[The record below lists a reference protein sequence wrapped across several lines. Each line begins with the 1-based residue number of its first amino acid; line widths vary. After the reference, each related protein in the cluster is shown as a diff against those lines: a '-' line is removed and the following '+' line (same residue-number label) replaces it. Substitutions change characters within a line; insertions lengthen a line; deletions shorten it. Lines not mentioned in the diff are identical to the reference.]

1 MFITTIVTKIIGT
14 SNQRMIRRLS
24 KVVRQINALEP
35 KYQALEDAAF
45 KDLTVQFRD
54 RLVNKGESLEAIL
67 PEVFAAVREACRRTL
82 GLRPFDVQLMGGMV
96 LNYNQIA
103 EMKTGEGKTLTALLP
118 CYLNA
123 LTQKGVHVVTVNDY
137 LARRDAD
144 WSRPFYEFMG
154 MTVGCNIPG
163 MDPEAKRAAYACDVT
178 YGTNNEFGFDYL
190 RDNMAYRKEQRVQ
203 RKLHY
208 ALVDEVDSVLI
219 DEARTPL
226 IISGAAEDGS
236 ALYRQVDSIIPNLK
250 LQDKED
256 TEDWHGDGHYTV
268 DLKLRQA
275 YLTERGQ
282 LYVEQLLREKGL
294 LREGD
299 SLFSSTN
306 IVLLHHVMAAL
317 RAHALF
323 RSDVDYVVEN
333 GQVIII
339 DEHSGR
345 KMEGRRWSD
354 GLHQAVEAKEGVDI
368 KSENQTLASITF
380 QNYFRMYEK
389 LAGMTGTADTEAY
402 EFQQIYG
409 LRTVVLPTNKPMIRK
424 DYPDLIYLTE
434 ESKYKAI
441 IADIKE
447 QLKHNR
453 PVLVGTISIENSE
466 KLSRMLD
473 AEKIPHQVLNAKFHE
488 KEAHIVAQAGRPG
501 TVTIATNMAG
511 RGTDIL
517 LGGNYQED
525 IKALGDNPDPAKVA
539 AIKEEWKKRHDEV
552 VAAGGLHI
560 IGSERHESRRIDN
573 QLRGRAGRQGDPGS
587 SRFYLSMDDNLMK
600 LFGSEKL
607 RNFMKRMG
615 MEDGQPL
622 EHKLV
627 TRAIESAQ
635 RKVETRNFDIRKSLL
650 EFDDVANEQRKVIYE
665 ERNALLDGED
675 ISETITRIR
684 EDVFDSVI
692 SEYIEPNS
700 LAESWKLEELEQRL
714 MQDFL
719 VDCPVRKWMEEDS
732 KLVEDD
738 IRQRVIARAQELY
751 DQKCKLIGPEN
762 QKMLEKNVMLQTID
776 VLWKEHLAAMDYMRQ
791 GIGLQGYAQ
800 KNPKNEYKI
809 QSFNLFT
816 KMLENLKYQVI
827 RMLSRV
833 QVQIRPPGLTEE
845 QKAMLEARRA
855 EMQRAIEAQQAAA
868 AAAVESAADKAEA
881 EEAAGSDK
889 AEGKE
894 QAQALPHRHV
904 GRNDPCP
911 CGSGKKYKDCCGKV
925 S

>member
-1 MFITTIVTKIIGT
+1 MPPSGNGCTPERYIIADGFLLQCFSNMFITSIVTKIIGS
-14 SNQRMIRRLS
+14 SNQRTIKRLS
-24 KVVRQINALEP
+24 KIVKQINALEP
-35 KYQALEDAAF
+35 KYEALKDEEF
-45 KDLTVQFRD
+45 KDLTVQFR
-54 RLVNKGESLEAIL
+54 NELEGGATLETIL
-67 PEVFAAVREACRRTL
+67 PEVFAAVREAAKRTL

-96 LNYNQIA
+96 LNSNQIA
-103 EMKTGEGKTLTALLP
+103 EMKTGEGKTLTALMP

-123 LTQKGVHVVTVNDY
+123 ISGKGVHVVTVNDY

-163 MDPEAKRAAYACDVT
+163 LDAEAKRQAYACDVT

-190 RDNMAYRKEQRVQ
+190 RDNMAYAPEQRVQ
-203 RKLHY
+203 RPLNY

-226 IISGAAEDGS
+226 IISGQAEDS
-236 ALYRQVDSIIPNLK
+236 SELYRKIDGIIPK
-250 LQDKED
+250 LELQEKED
-256 TEDWHGDGHYTV
+256 TEDYTGDGHFTV
-268 DLKLRQA
+268 DLKIRQA

-282 LYVEQLLREKGL
+282 LYVEDLLRELGL
-294 LREGD
+294 LKEND

-323 RSDVDYVVEN
+323 QRDVDYVVAN
-333 GQVIII
+333 GEVVII

-345 KMEGRRWSD
+345 KMAGRRWSD
-354 GLHQAVEAKEGVDI
+354 GLHQAIEAKEGVEI
-368 KSENQTLASITF
+368 RSENQTLATITF

-409 LRTVVLPTNKPMIRK
+409 LNTVVLPTNKPMIRK
-424 DYPDLIYLTE
+424 DLPDLIYLTVDE
-434 ESKYKAI
+434 KYNAI
-441 IADIKE
+441 LNDIREKVKE
-447 QLKHNR
+447 GR

-466 KLSRMLD
+466 KLAHLLSK
-473 AEKIPHQVLNAKFHE
+473 EHIPHQVLNAKFHE

-511 RGTDIL
+511 RGTDII
-517 LGGNYQED
+517 LGGNLKAELE
-525 IKALGDNPDPAKVA
+525 ALGENASQAEIDRVTAD
-539 AIKEEWKKRHDEV
+539 WQKRHDAV
-552 VAAGGLHI
+552 LAAGGLHI

-587 SRFYLSMDDNLMK
+587 SRFYLSMDDNLMR
-600 LFGSEKL
+600 LFGSDKL
-607 RNFMKRMG
+607 KNFMKRMG

-650 EFDDVANEQRKVIYE
+650 EFDDVANQQRKVIYE
-665 ERNALLDGED
+665 ERNALLNGED
-675 ISETITRIR
+675 TSETITNIR
-684 EDVFDSVI
+684 VDVFNSVI
-692 SEYIEPNS
+692 DEYIEPNS
-700 LAESWKLEELEQRL
+700 LPESWKIKELEARLLEEFALE
-714 MQDFL
+714 
-719 VDCPVRKWMEEDS
+719 CPVQKWLEEDT
-732 KLVEDD
+732 KLVEQDVRD
-738 IRQRVIARAQELY
+738 MIVAKAQEMY
-751 DQKCKLIGPEN
+751 DLKCKIIGEDN
-762 QKMLEKNVMLQTID
+762 QKQLERGVMLQTMD
-776 VLWKEHLAAMDYMRQ
+776 MLWKEHLAAMDYMRL

-800 KNPKNEYKI
+800 RNPKNEYKI

-816 KMLENLKYQVI
+816 KLLENIKYQVI
-827 RMLSRV
+827 KMLSRV
-833 QVQIRPPGLTEE
+833 QIQMRPPVEEE
-845 QKAMLEARRA
+845 QVAPQGTM
-855 EMQRAIEAQQAAA
+855 AAA
-868 AAAVESAADKAEA
+868 SSDNKDK
-881 EEAAGSDK
+881 D
-889 AEGKE
+889 
-894 QAQALPHRHV
+894 QTPNTDPMPNV

-911 CGSGKKYKDCCGKV
+911 CGSGKKYKDCCGKAV
-925 S
+925 

>member
-1 MFITTIVTKIIGT
+1 MPPSGNGCTPERYIIADGFLLQCFSKMFITSIVTKIIGS
-14 SNQRMIRRLS
+14 SNQRTIKRLS
-24 KVVRQINALEP
+24 KIVKQINALEP
-35 KYQALEDAAF
+35 KYEALKDEEF
-45 KDLTVQFRD
+45 KNLTVQFR
-54 RLVNKGESLEAIL
+54 NEIEGGATLETIL
-67 PEVFAAVREACRRTL
+67 PEVFAAVREAAKRTL

-96 LNYNQIA
+96 LNSNQIA
-103 EMKTGEGKTLTALLP
+103 EMKTGEGKTLTALMP

-123 LTQKGVHVVTVNDY
+123 ISGKGVHVVTVNDY

-163 MDPEAKRAAYACDVT
+163 LDAEAKRQAYACDVT

-190 RDNMAYRKEQRVQ
+190 RDNMAYAPEQRVQ
-203 RKLHY
+203 RPLNY

-226 IISGAAEDGS
+226 IISGQAEDS
-236 ALYRQVDSIIPNLK
+236 SELYRKIDGIIPK
-250 LQDKED
+250 LELQEKED
-256 TEDWHGDGHYTV
+256 TEDYTGDGHFTV
-268 DLKLRQA
+268 DLKIRQA

-282 LYVEQLLREKGL
+282 LYVEDLLRELGL
-294 LREGD
+294 LKEND

-323 RSDVDYVVEN
+323 QRDVDYVVAN
-333 GQVIII
+333 GEVVII

-345 KMEGRRWSD
+345 KMAGRRWSD
-354 GLHQAVEAKEGVDI
+354 GLHQAIEAKECVEI
-368 KSENQTLASITF
+368 RSENQTLATITF

-409 LRTVVLPTNKPMIRK
+409 LNTVVLPTNKPMIRK
-424 DYPDLIYLTE
+424 DLPDLIYLTVDE
-434 ESKYKAI
+434 KYNAI
-441 IADIKE
+441 LDDIREKVKE
-447 QLKHNR
+447 GR

-466 KLSRMLD
+466 KLSHLLSK
-473 AEKIPHQVLNAKFHE
+473 EHIPHQVLNAKFHE

-511 RGTDIL
+511 RGTDII
-517 LGGNYQED
+517 LGGNLKAELD
-525 IKALGDNPDPAKVA
+525 ALGENASQADIDRVTAD
-539 AIKEEWKKRHDEV
+539 WQKRHDAV
-552 VAAGGLHI
+552 LAAGGLHI

-587 SRFYLSMDDNLMK
+587 SRFYLSMDDNLMR
-600 LFGSEKL
+600 LFGSDKL
-607 RNFMKRMG
+607 KNFMKRMG

-650 EFDDVANEQRKVIYE
+650 EFDDVANQQRKVIYE
-665 ERNALLDGED
+665 ERNALLNGED
-675 ISETITRIR
+675 TSETITNIR
-684 EDVFDSVI
+684 VDVFNSVI
-692 SEYIEPNS
+692 DEYIEPNS
-700 LAESWKLEELEQRL
+700 LPESWKIKELEARLLEEFALE
-714 MQDFL
+714 
-719 VDCPVRKWMEEDS
+719 CPVQKWLEEDP
-732 KLVEDD
+732 KLVEQDVRD
-738 IRQRVIARAQELY
+738 MIVAKAQEMY
-751 DQKCKLIGPEN
+751 DLKCKIIGEDN
-762 QKMLEKNVMLQTID
+762 QKQLERGVMLQTMD
-776 VLWKEHLAAMDYMRQ
+776 MLWKEHLAAMDYMRL

-800 KNPKNEYKI
+800 RNPKNEYKI

-816 KMLENLKYQVI
+816 KLLENIKYQVI
-827 RMLSRV
+827 KMLSRV
-833 QVQIRPPGLTEE
+833 QIQMRPPVEEE
-845 QKAMLEARRA
+845 QVAPQGTM
-855 EMQRAIEAQQAAA
+855 AAA
-868 AAAVESAADKAEA
+868 SSDNKDKDQR
-881 EEAAGSDK
+881 SNTD
-889 AEGKE
+889 
-894 QAQALPHRHV
+894 PMPNV

-911 CGSGKKYKDCCGKV
+911 CGSGKKYKDCCGKAV
-925 S
+925 

>member
-1 MFITTIVTKIIGT
+1 MFISTLITKIIGS
-14 SNQRMIRRLS
+14 SNQRTVKRLS
-24 KVVRQINALEP
+24 KIVAKINALEP
-35 KYQALEDAAF
+35 KYKELRDEDF
-45 KDLTVQFRD
+45 KELTQEFKKRLSDGETLNDLM
-54 RLVNKGESLEAIL
+54 
-67 PEVFAAVREACRRTL
+67 PEVFAAVREAASRTVD
-82 GLRPFDVQLMGGMV
+82 LRLYDVQLMGGIV
-96 LNYNQIA
+96 LNSNQIA

-123 LTQKGVHVVTVNDY
+123 LTEKGVHVVTVNDY

-144 WSRPFYEFMG
+144 WSRPFYTMMG

-163 MDPEAKRAAYACDVT
+163 LTPEEKRAAYACDVT

-190 RDNMAYRKEQRVQ
+190 RDNMAYTKEQRVQ
-203 RKLHY
+203 RALYY

-226 IISGAAEDGS
+226 IISGPAEDS
-236 ALYRQVDSIIPNLK
+236 SQLYQTIDSIIPSLE

-282 LYVEQLLREKGL
+282 LYVEDLLRQKGL
-294 LREGD
+294 LNEGD
-299 SLFSSTN
+299 SLFSTRN

-323 RSDVDYVVEN
+323 KRDVDYVVEN
-333 GQVIII
+333 GEVIII

-354 GLHQAVEAKEGVDI
+354 GLHQAVEAKEKVAI

-409 LRTVVLPTNKPMIRK
+409 LITVVLPTNKPMIRE
-424 DYPDLIYLTE
+424 DLPDLIYLTE
-434 ESKYKAI
+434 ESKFKAI

-447 QLKHNR
+447 QRAKNR

-466 KLSRMLD
+466 KLSALLTK
-473 AEKIPHQVLNAKFHE
+473 EHIPHQVLNAKFHA
-488 KEAHIVAQAGRPG
+488 KEAEIVAQAGSPG

-517 LGGNYQED
+517 LGGNFKPQID
-525 IKALGDNPDPAKVA
+525 ALGENPDPAAVS
-539 AIKEEWKKRHDEV
+539 AIKEQWQQRHEAV

-573 QLRGRAGRQGDPGS
+573 QLRGRSGRQGDPGS
-587 SRFYLSMDDNLMK
+587 SRFYLSMDDNLMR
-600 LFGSEKL
+600 LFGSERLKT
-607 RNFMKRMG
+607 FMKRMG

-675 ISETITRIR
+675 IHDTIVTIR
-684 EDVFDSVI
+684 EDVFNAVI
-692 SEYIEPNS
+692 DEYIEPNS
-700 LAESWKLEELEQRL
+700 LAESWKLKDLEERL
-714 MQDFL
+714 AKEFML
-719 VDCPVRKWMEEDS
+719 NCEIEKWVHEDAS
-732 KLVEDD
+732 VVEST
-738 IRQRVIARAQELY
+738 IRERVIAEASRIYEE
-751 DQKCKLIGPEN
+751 KCQMIGSEN
-762 QKMLEKNVMLQTID
+762 QSRVEKGIMLQCMD
-776 VLWKEHLAAMDYMRQ
+776 VLWKEHLASMDYMRQ

-800 KNPKNEYKI
+800 RNPKNEYKI
-809 QSFNLFT
+809 QSFKLFEQ
-816 KMLENLKYQVI
+816 MLENLKYQVI
-827 RMLSRV
+827 RTLSCIQFQTRT
-833 QVQIRPPGLTEE
+833 QISQEE
-845 QKAMLEARRA
+845 QEKLEKMRVERLKA
-855 EMQRAIEAQQAAA
+855 I
-868 AAAVESAADKAEA
+868 AEA
-881 EEAAGSDK
+881 YKSRG
-889 AEGKE
+889 
-894 QAQALPHRHV
+894 V

-911 CGSGKKYKDCCGKV
+911 CGSGKKFKNCHGRITPHPAPADARGNDNV
-925 S
+925 PQSQGSQEVV

>member
-1 MFITTIVTKIIGT
+1 MFLTTLVTKIIGS
-14 SNQRMIRRLS
+14 SNQRTIKRLS
-24 KVVRQINALEP
+24 KIVKQINALEP
-35 KYQALEDAAF
+35 KYSAL
-45 KDLTVQFRD
+45 KDEEFSGLTSQFRSQI
-54 RLVNKGESLEAIL
+54 ESGSTLESIL
-67 PEVFAAVREACRRTL
+67 PEVFAAVREATKRSL

-96 LNYNQIA
+96 LNSNQIA

-123 LTQKGVHVVTVNDY
+123 LTGQGVHVVTVNDY

-144 WSRPFYEFMG
+144 WSRPFYTFMG

-163 MDPEAKRAAYACDVT
+163 MSPEEKRAAYACDVT

-190 RDNMAYRKEQRVQ
+190 RDNMAYAKEQRVQ
-203 RKLHY
+203 RSLNY

-226 IISGAAEDGS
+226 IISGQAQDSSE
-236 ALYRQVDSIIPNLK
+236 LYRRIDKIIPNLVF
-250 LQDKED
+250 QEKED
-256 TEDWHGDGHYTV
+256 TEDYTGEGHYTL

-282 LYVEQLLREKGL
+282 LYVEDLLREMGL

-299 SLFSSTN
+299 SLFSSNN

-317 RAHALF
+317 RAHTLF
-323 RSDVDYVVEN
+323 KRDVDYVVAN
-333 GQVIII
+333 GEVVII

-354 GLHQAVEAKEGVDI
+354 GLHQAVEAKEHVAI

-380 QNYFRMYEK
+380 QNYFRMYNK

-409 LRTVVLPTNKPMIRK
+409 LNTVVLPTNKPMIRN
-424 DYPDLIYLTE
+424 DMPDLIYLTE
-434 ESKYKAI
+434 DEKYRAI
-441 IADIKE
+441 IEDIKE
-447 QLKHNR
+447 KVAQGR

-466 KLSRMLD
+466 RLSNMLKHD
-473 AEKIPHQVLNAKFHE
+473 KIPHQVLNAKFHAM
-488 KEAHIVAQAGRPG
+488 EAQIVAEAGRPG

-511 RGTDIL
+511 RGTDII
-517 LGGNYQED
+517 LGGNLKAE
-525 IKALGDNPDPAKVA
+525 IEALGPDATEEQIA
-539 AIKEEWKKRHDEV
+539 ALTQEWQQRHDAV
-552 VAAGGLHI
+552 IKAGGLHI

-573 QLRGRAGRQGDPGS
+573 QLRGRSGRQGDPGS

-600 LFGSEKL
+600 LFGSDKL
-607 RNFMKRMG
+607 KNFMKRMG

-665 ERNALLDGED
+665 ERNSLLDGED
-675 ISETITRIR
+675 ISDTITNIR
-684 EDVFDSVI
+684 ADVLNSVI
-692 SEYIEPNS
+692 DQFIEPNS
-700 LAESWKLEELEQRL
+700 LSESWQIKELEACL
-714 MQDFL
+714 LNEFNL
-719 VDCPVRKWMEEDS
+719 ACPIEQWLKDDS
-732 KLVEDD
+732 KMVESN
-738 IRQRVIARAQELY
+738 IREKVIAMAQEDY
-751 DQKCKLIGPEN
+751 MAKFKLVGEGMR
-762 QKMLEKNVMLQTID
+762 KHAEKQIMLQSID
-776 VLWKEHLAAMDYMRQ
+776 MLWKEHLAAMDYMRL

-800 KNPKNEYKI
+800 RNPKNEYKI
-809 QSFNLFT
+809 ASFKLFS
-816 KMLENLKYQVI
+816 KLLDNLKYQVI
-827 RMLSRV
+827 KTLSLI
-833 QVQIRPPGLTEE
+833 QIKIKSPEE
-845 QKAMLEARRA
+845 EEALRRLA
-855 EMQRAIEAQQAAA
+855 EANANAAA
-868 AAAVESAADKAEA
+868 ALQEANQKLEDKGISKEEIKETAQMA
-881 EEAAGSDK
+881 EELFKQNSI
-889 AEGKE
+889 
-894 QAQALPHRHV
+894 

-911 CGSGKKYKDCCGKV
+911 CGSGKKYKDCCGKAK
-925 S
+925 

>member
-1 MFITTIVTKIIGT
+1 MPPSGNGCTPERYIIADGFLLQCFSNMFITSIVTKIIGS
-14 SNQRMIRRLS
+14 SNQRTIKRLS
-24 KVVRQINALEP
+24 KIVKQINALEP
-35 KYQALEDAAF
+35 KYEALKDEEF
-45 KDLTVQFRD
+45 KDLTVQFR
-54 RLVNKGESLEAIL
+54 NELEGGATLETIL
-67 PEVFAAVREACRRTL
+67 PEVFAAVREAAKRTL

-96 LNYNQIA
+96 LNSNQIA
-103 EMKTGEGKTLTALLP
+103 EMKTGEGKTLTALMP

-123 LTQKGVHVVTVNDY
+123 ISGKGVHVVTVNDY

-163 MDPEAKRAAYACDVT
+163 LDAEAKRQAYACDVT

-190 RDNMAYRKEQRVQ
+190 RDNMAYAPEQRVQ
-203 RKLHY
+203 RPLNY

-226 IISGAAEDGS
+226 IISGQAEDS
-236 ALYRQVDSIIPNLK
+236 SELYRKIDGIIPK
-250 LQDKED
+250 LELQEKED
-256 TEDWHGDGHYTV
+256 TEDYTGDGHFTV
-268 DLKLRQA
+268 DLKIRQA

-282 LYVEQLLREKGL
+282 LYVEDLLRELGL
-294 LREGD
+294 LKEND

-323 RSDVDYVVEN
+323 QRDVDYVVAN
-333 GQVIII
+333 GEVVII

-345 KMEGRRWSD
+345 KMAGRRWSD
-354 GLHQAVEAKEGVDI
+354 GLHQAIEAKEGVEI
-368 KSENQTLASITF
+368 RSENQTLATITF

-409 LRTVVLPTNKPMIRK
+409 LNTVVLPTNKPMIRK
-424 DYPDLIYLTE
+424 DLPDLIYLTVDE
-434 ESKYKAI
+434 KYNAI
-441 IADIKE
+441 LNDIREKVKE
-447 QLKHNR
+447 GR

-466 KLSRMLD
+466 KLAHLLSK
-473 AEKIPHQVLNAKFHE
+473 EHIPHQVLNAKFHE

-511 RGTDIL
+511 RGTDII
-517 LGGNYQED
+517 LGGNLKAELE
-525 IKALGDNPDPAKVA
+525 ALGENASQAEIDRVTAD
-539 AIKEEWKKRHDEV
+539 WQKRHDAV
-552 VAAGGLHI
+552 LAAGGLHI

-587 SRFYLSMDDNLMK
+587 SRFYLSMDDNLMR
-600 LFGSEKL
+600 LFGSDKL
-607 RNFMKRMG
+607 KNFMKRMG

-650 EFDDVANEQRKVIYE
+650 EFDDVANQQRKVIYE
-665 ERNALLDGED
+665 ERNALLNGED
-675 ISETITRIR
+675 TSETITNIR
-684 EDVFDSVI
+684 VDVFNSVI
-692 SEYIEPNS
+692 DEYIEPNS
-700 LAESWKLEELEQRL
+700 LPESWKIKELEARLLEEFALE
-714 MQDFL
+714 
-719 VDCPVRKWMEEDS
+719 CPVQKWLEEDT
-732 KLVEDD
+732 KLVEQDVRD
-738 IRQRVIARAQELY
+738 MIVAKAQEMY
-751 DQKCKLIGPEN
+751 DLKCKIIGEDN
-762 QKMLEKNVMLQTID
+762 QKQLERGVMLQTMD
-776 VLWKEHLAAMDYMRQ
+776 MLWKEHLAAMDYMRL

-800 KNPKNEYKI
+800 RNPKNEYKI

-816 KMLENLKYQVI
+816 KLLENIKYQVI
-827 RMLSRV
+827 KMLSRV
-833 QVQIRPPGLTEE
+833 QIQMRPPVEEE
-845 QKAMLEARRA
+845 QVAPQSTM
-855 EMQRAIEAQQAAA
+855 AAA
-868 AAAVESAADKAEA
+868 SSDNKDK
-881 EEAAGSDK
+881 D
-889 AEGKE
+889 
-894 QAQALPHRHV
+894 QTPNTDPMPNV

-911 CGSGKKYKDCCGKV
+911 CGSGKKYKDCCGKAV
-925 S
+925 

>member
-1 MFITTIVTKIIGT
+1 MFITSIVTKIIGS
-14 SNQRMIRRLS
+14 SNQRTVKRLT
-24 KVVRQINALEP
+24 KIVKQISALEP
-35 KYQALEDAAF
+35 KYQALADEEF
-45 KDLTVQFRD
+45 KGLTDQFRAQLND
-54 RLVNKGESLEAIL
+54 GATLEEIL
-67 PEVFAAVREACRRTL
+67 PEVFAAVREAAKRTL
-82 GLRPFDVQLMGGMV
+82 GLRPFDVQLMGGIV
-96 LNYNQIA
+96 LNSNQIA
-103 EMKTGEGKTLTALLP
+103 EMKTGEGKTLTALMP

-123 LTQKGVHVVTVNDY
+123 LSGKGVHVVTVNDY

-163 MDPEAKRAAYACDVT
+163 MDPVSKRAAYACDVT

-190 RDNMAYRKEQRVQ
+190 RDNMAYTPDQRVQ
-203 RKLHY
+203 RPLNY

-226 IISGAAEDGS
+226 IISGQAEDS
-236 ALYRQVDSIIPNLK
+236 SELYRKIDGIIPKLE

-256 TEDWHGDGHYTV
+256 TEDYTGDGHYTV

-282 LYVEQLLREKGL
+282 LYVEDLLRELGL
-294 LREGD
+294 LREND
-299 SLFSSTN
+299 SLFSSGN

-323 RSDVDYVVEN
+323 KRDVDYVVDN
-333 GQVIII
+333 GEVVII

-345 KMEGRRWSD
+345 KMVGRRWSD
-354 GLHQAVEAKEGVDI
+354 GLHQAVEAKEHVAI
-368 KSENQTLASITF
+368 KSENQTLATITF

-409 LRTVVLPTNKPMIRK
+409 LNTVVLPTNKPMIRQ
-424 DYPDLIYLTE
+424 DLPDLIYLSE
-434 ESKYKAI
+434 QEKFNAI
-441 IADIKE
+441 IEDIKE
-447 QLKHNR
+447 KVAQGR

-466 KLSRMLD
+466 RLSHMLD
-473 AEKIPHQVLNAKFHE
+473 KENIPHQVLNAKLHE
-488 KEAHIVAQAGRPG
+488 KEAHIVAQAGRPA

-511 RGTDIL
+511 RGTDII
-517 LGGNYQED
+517 LGGNVKEE
-525 IKALGDNPDPAKVA
+525 IAALGDNPDPAEV
-539 AIKEEWKKRHDEV
+539 ERLTQEWQKRHDAV

-600 LFGSEKL
+600 LFGSDKL
-607 RNFMKRMG
+607 KNFMRRMG
-615 MEDGQPL
+615 MEEGQPL

-627 TRAIESAQ
+627 TRTIESAQ

-665 ERNALLDGED
+665 ERNALLNGED
-675 ISETITRIR
+675 VSETITNIR
-684 EDVFDSVI
+684 VDVFNSVI
-692 SEYIEPNS
+692 DEYIPPNS
-700 LAESWKLEELEQRL
+700 LHETWKVKELEERL
-714 MQDFL
+714 LNEFT
-719 VDCPVRKWMEEDS
+719 VHCPVAKWMEEDT
-732 KLVEDD
+732 KLVETD
-738 IRQRVIARAQELY
+738 IRDRIVATAQELY
-751 DQKCKLIGPEN
+751 DAKCQLIGLEN
-762 QKMLEKNVMLQTID
+762 QKQLEKGVMLQTID
-776 VLWKEHLAAMDYMRQ
+776 MLWKEHLAAMDYMRL

-800 KNPKNEYKI
+800 RNPKNEYKI

-816 KMLENLKYQVI
+816 KLLDNIKYQVI
-827 RMLSRV
+827 KMLSRV
-833 QVQIRPPGLTEE
+833 QIKMRSPEE
-845 QKAMLEARRA
+845 ERQLAEERARIQAM
-855 EMQRAIEAQQAAA
+855 AQQALMQRMKQAELNNTLGHAKPDTEGLTPEEIKERAA
-868 AAAVESAADKAEA
+868 IA
-881 EEAAGSDK
+881 EEVMR
-889 AEGKE
+889 
-894 QAQALPHRHV
+894 PTV

-911 CGSGKKYKDCCGKV
+911 CGSGKKYKDCCGKTKD
-925 S
+925 

>member
-1 MFITTIVTKIIGT
+1 MPPSGNGCTPERYIIADGFLLQCFSNMFITSIVTKIIGS
-14 SNQRMIRRLS
+14 SNQRTIKRLS
-24 KVVRQINALEP
+24 KIVKQINALEP
-35 KYQALEDAAF
+35 KYEALKDEEF
-45 KDLTVQFRD
+45 KDLTVQFR
-54 RLVNKGESLEAIL
+54 NEIEGGATLETIL
-67 PEVFAAVREACRRTL
+67 PEVFAAVREAAKRTL

-96 LNYNQIA
+96 LNSNQIA
-103 EMKTGEGKTLTALLP
+103 EMKTGEGKTLTALMP

-123 LTQKGVHVVTVNDY
+123 ISGKGVHVVTVNDY

-163 MDPEAKRAAYACDVT
+163 LDAEAKRQAYACDVT

-190 RDNMAYRKEQRVQ
+190 RDNMAYAPEQRVQ
-203 RKLHY
+203 RPLNY

-226 IISGAAEDGS
+226 IISGQAEDS
-236 ALYRQVDSIIPNLK
+236 SELYRKIDGIIPK
-250 LQDKED
+250 LELQEKED
-256 TEDWHGDGHYTV
+256 TEDYTGDGHFTV
-268 DLKLRQA
+268 DLKIRQA

-282 LYVEQLLREKGL
+282 LYVEDLLRELGL
-294 LREGD
+294 LKEND

-323 RSDVDYVVEN
+323 QRDVDYVVAN
-333 GQVIII
+333 GEVVII

-345 KMEGRRWSD
+345 KMAGRRWSD
-354 GLHQAVEAKEGVDI
+354 GLHQAIEAKEGVEI
-368 KSENQTLASITF
+368 RSENQTLATITF

-409 LRTVVLPTNKPMIRK
+409 LNTVVLPTNKPMIRK
-424 DYPDLIYLTE
+424 DLPDLIYLTVDE
-434 ESKYKAI
+434 KYNAI
-441 IADIKE
+441 LNDIREKVKE
-447 QLKHNR
+447 GR

-466 KLSRMLD
+466 KLAHLLSK
-473 AEKIPHQVLNAKFHE
+473 EHIPHQVLNAKFHE

-511 RGTDIL
+511 RGTDII
-517 LGGNYQED
+517 LGGNLKAELE
-525 IKALGDNPDPAKVA
+525 ALGENASQAEIDRVTAD
-539 AIKEEWKKRHDEV
+539 WQKRHDAV
-552 VAAGGLHI
+552 LAAGGLHI

-587 SRFYLSMDDNLMK
+587 SRFYLSMDDNLMR
-600 LFGSEKL
+600 LFGSDKL
-607 RNFMKRMG
+607 KNFMKRMG

-650 EFDDVANEQRKVIYE
+650 EFDDVANQQRKVIYE
-665 ERNALLDGED
+665 ERNALLNGED
-675 ISETITRIR
+675 TSETITNIR
-684 EDVFDSVI
+684 VDVFNSVI
-692 SEYIEPNS
+692 DEYIEPNS
-700 LAESWKLEELEQRL
+700 LPESWKIKELEARLLEEFALE
-714 MQDFL
+714 
-719 VDCPVRKWMEEDS
+719 CPVQKWLEEDT
-732 KLVEDD
+732 KLVEQDVRD
-738 IRQRVIARAQELY
+738 MIVAKAQEMY
-751 DQKCKLIGPEN
+751 DLKCKIIGEDN
-762 QKMLEKNVMLQTID
+762 QKQLERGVMLQTMD
-776 VLWKEHLAAMDYMRQ
+776 MLWKEHLAAMDYMRL

-800 KNPKNEYKI
+800 RNPKNEYKI

-816 KMLENLKYQVI
+816 KLLENIKYQVI
-827 RMLSRV
+827 KMLSRV
-833 QVQIRPPGLTEE
+833 QIQMRPPVEEE
-845 QKAMLEARRA
+845 QVAPQGTM
-855 EMQRAIEAQQAAA
+855 AAA
-868 AAAVESAADKAEA
+868 SSDNKDK
-881 EEAAGSDK
+881 D
-889 AEGKE
+889 
-894 QAQALPHRHV
+894 QTPNTDPMPNV

-911 CGSGKKYKDCCGKV
+911 CGSGKKYKDCCGKAV
-925 S
+925 

>member
-1 MFITTIVTKIIGT
+1 MFITSIVTKIIGS
-14 SNQRMIRRLS
+14 SNQRTIKRLS
-24 KVVRQINALEP
+24 KIVKQINALEP
-35 KYQALEDAAF
+35 KYEALKDEEF
-45 KDLTVQFRD
+45 KDLTVQFR
-54 RLVNKGESLEAIL
+54 NELEGGATLETIL
-67 PEVFAAVREACRRTL
+67 PEVFAAVREAAKRTL

-96 LNYNQIA
+96 LNSNQIA
-103 EMKTGEGKTLTALLP
+103 EMKTGEGKTLTALMP

-123 LTQKGVHVVTVNDY
+123 ISGKGVHVVTVNDY

-163 MDPEAKRAAYACDVT
+163 LDAEAKRQAYACDVT

-190 RDNMAYRKEQRVQ
+190 RDNMAYAPEQRVQ
-203 RKLHY
+203 RPLNY

-226 IISGAAEDGS
+226 IISGQAEDS
-236 ALYRQVDSIIPNLK
+236 SELYRKIDGIIPK
-250 LQDKED
+250 LELQEKED
-256 TEDWHGDGHYTV
+256 TEDYTGDGHFTV
-268 DLKLRQA
+268 DLKIRQA

-282 LYVEQLLREKGL
+282 LYVEDLLRELGL
-294 LREGD
+294 LKEND

-323 RSDVDYVVEN
+323 QRDVDYVVAN
-333 GQVIII
+333 GEVVII

-345 KMEGRRWSD
+345 KMAGRRWSD
-354 GLHQAVEAKEGVDI
+354 GLHQAIEAKEGVEI
-368 KSENQTLASITF
+368 RSENQTLATITF

-409 LRTVVLPTNKPMIRK
+409 LNTVVLPTNKPMIRK
-424 DYPDLIYLTE
+424 DLPDLIYLTVDE
-434 ESKYKAI
+434 KYNAI
-441 IADIKE
+441 LNDIREKVKE
-447 QLKHNR
+447 GR

-466 KLSRMLD
+466 KLAHLLSK
-473 AEKIPHQVLNAKFHE
+473 EHIPHQVLNAKFHE

-511 RGTDIL
+511 RGTDII
-517 LGGNYQED
+517 LGGNLKAELE
-525 IKALGDNPDPAKVA
+525 ALGENASQAEIDRVTAD
-539 AIKEEWKKRHDEV
+539 WQKRHDAV
-552 VAAGGLHI
+552 LAAGGLHI

-587 SRFYLSMDDNLMK
+587 SRFYLSMDDNLMR
-600 LFGSEKL
+600 LFGSDKL
-607 RNFMKRMG
+607 KNFMKRMG

-650 EFDDVANEQRKVIYE
+650 EFDDVANQQRKVIYE
-665 ERNALLDGED
+665 ERNALLNGED
-675 ISETITRIR
+675 TSETITNIR
-684 EDVFDSVI
+684 VDVFNSVI
-692 SEYIEPNS
+692 DEYIEPNS
-700 LAESWKLEELEQRL
+700 LPESWKVKELEARLLEEFALE
-714 MQDFL
+714 
-719 VDCPVRKWMEEDS
+719 CPVQKWLEEDT
-732 KLVEDD
+732 KLVEQDVRD
-738 IRQRVIARAQELY
+738 MIVAKAQEMY
-751 DQKCKLIGPEN
+751 DLKCKIIGEDN
-762 QKMLEKNVMLQTID
+762 QKQLERGVMLQTMD
-776 VLWKEHLAAMDYMRQ
+776 MLWKEHLAAMDYMRL

-800 KNPKNEYKI
+800 RNPKNEYKI

-816 KMLENLKYQVI
+816 KLLENIKYQVI
-827 RMLSRV
+827 KMLSRV
-833 QVQIRPPGLTEE
+833 QIQMRPPVEEE
-845 QKAMLEARRA
+845 QVAPQGTM
-855 EMQRAIEAQQAAA
+855 AAA
-868 AAAVESAADKAEA
+868 SSDNKDK
-881 EEAAGSDK
+881 D
-889 AEGKE
+889 
-894 QAQALPHRHV
+894 QTPNTDPMPNV

-911 CGSGKKYKDCCGKV
+911 CGSGKKYKDCCGKAV
-925 S
+925 